1 MKIFKKII
9 LVVTI
14 AAVLATSTGCQLIN
28 AIIKLYNPPA
38 YSQRKYIEPDE
49 EAISKLAEEVKTLS
63 QSAGNKQSIVLKRN
77 SFYTAYYQVLT
88 SRLIAELEYYKNIN
102 DEAAK
107 ERSQYIDNYFNK
119 LQNTAIEMEKTL
131 LTSSYADMIIESA
144 GQDYADR
151 ILSQPVK
158 TEQLLTAEAKEN
170 ELMANYSALYAEA
183 GAEGRKTDE
192 FKNNVATILKDLVVT
207 RNEIASLNKND
218 DGTAY
223 ANYHDYAY
231 AEIYGRDYTPDTA
244 NTFRQAVSE
253 NLYEIGK
260 KLNSSRADYTTT
272 EGRTAPLSEYQLKQ
286 LMPKIIKATASDMLK
301 NWDYM
306 ISLGLYDFSVS
317 PNKLNS
323 SFVAEFQQYGD
334 GFMFINATGSLV
346 YDLSTVIHEFGHY
359 NAIFAAD
366 PDKAGNGAT
375 YSYDLAE
382 TDSQCFELLT
392 LPAVKTVLN
401 DNSLGYA
408 YNTYEYNLLTESV
421 WSMLSNCIFDEFE
434 YTIYNAQESEL
445 TRDFFESSFDR
456 IWKKYWSVNAETGEK
471 MYDYYD
477 ITHIF
482 RSPSYCI
489 SYSVSMIFSSEIW
502 ALSESPVNTYLNV
515 VSYGQDHYIGEV
527 ASAVGLADPFSPETV
542 KQIADAYKSELNQT
556 FGITFDNTSLI

>member
-1 MKIFKKII
+1 MKIFKKIV

-28 AIIKLYNPPA
+28 AIINLYNPPA
-38 YSQRKYIEPDE
+38 YSQRKYVEPDE

-63 QSAGNKQSIVLKRN
+63 QSAGNKQAIVLKRN
-77 SFYTAYYQVLT
+77 SFYTAYYEVLT
-88 SRLIAELEYYKNIN
+88 SRLVAELEYYKNIN
-102 DEAAK
+102 DEGAK
-107 ERSQYIDNYFNK
+107 ERSQYIDNYFNE
-119 LQNTAIEMEKTL
+119 LQNIAIEMEKAI

-151 ILSQPVK
+151 ILSQSVK
-158 TEQLLTAEAKEN
+158 TEQLLNAEAKEN
-170 ELMANYSALYAEA
+170 KLIADYSALYAEA
-183 GAEGRKTDE
+183 DADGRKTDE
-192 FKNNVATILKDLVVT
+192 FKNNVASILKDLVVT
-207 RNEIASLNKND
+207 RNEIASLNTKD
-218 DGTAY
+218 DGSAY

-231 AEIYGRDYTPDTA
+231 AEIYGRDYTPATA

-260 KLNSSRADYTTT
+260 KLNSSRSEFTTA
-272 EGRTAPLSEYQLKQ
+272 EGRSAPLSEYQLKQ
-286 LMPKIIKATASDMLK
+286 LMPQIIKATASDMLT

-306 ISLGLYDFSVS
+306 ISLGLYDFSIS

-334 GFMFINATGSLV
+334 GFMFINATGGLV

-366 PDKAGNGAT
+366 PDNAGNGAT

-401 DNSLGYA
+401 GNSLGYA
-408 YNTYEYNLLTESV
+408 YNTYEYNLLSESV

-434 YTIYNAQESEL
+434 YTIYNAEESEL
-445 TRDFFESSFDR
+445 TREFFESSFDR
-456 IWKKYWSVNAETGEK
+456 IWKKYWSVNTSTGEK

-489 SYSVSMIFSSEIW
+489 SYSVSMVFSSEIW
-502 ALSESPVNTYLNV
+502 ALCESPVDTYLNV
-515 VSYGQDHYIGEV
+515 VSYGQDHYIDEV
-527 ASAVGLADPFSPETV
+527 ASAVGLPDPFSPETV
-542 KQIADAYKSELNQT
+542 KKIADAFKSELNST
-556 FGITFDNTSLI
+556 FGITFDNTSII